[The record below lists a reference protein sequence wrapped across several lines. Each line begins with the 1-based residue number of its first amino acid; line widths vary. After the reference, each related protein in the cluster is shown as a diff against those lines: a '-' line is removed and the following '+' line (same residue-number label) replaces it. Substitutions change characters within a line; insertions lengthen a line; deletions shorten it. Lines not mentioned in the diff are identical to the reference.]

1 MEELKNDI
9 VQLNNYLLLISNE
22 VNCIND
28 DNLNE
33 KLSIVN
39 NYIKQIEV
47 KKAELKQKSTKK
59 EYTYICDLLHT
70 GVKLVS
76 NKFDSIIEKKKEEQ
90 KRISS
95 ELSKIVIKKK
105 LINYQR

>member
-9 VQLNNYLLLISNE
+9 VQLNNYLLQISNE

-47 KKAELKQKSTKK
+47 KKAELKQKSTKN
-59 EYTYICDLLHT
+59 EYNYICDLLHT

>member
-1 MEELKNDI
+1 MIKLNYDIELI
-9 VQLNNYLLLISNE
+9 NNYLLQISNE
-22 VNCIND
+22 VHCIND
-28 DNLNE
+28 DNLSE

-39 NYIKQIEV
+39 GYIKQIEA
-47 KKAELKQKSTKK
+47 KKAELKQKSTKN

-95 ELSKIVIKKK
+95 ELSKIVVKKK

>member
-1 MEELKNDI
+1 MVELNT
-9 VQLNNYLLLISNE
+9 YLSQIANE
-22 VNCIND
+22 VDSIND
-28 DNLNE
+28 DNFNE
-33 KLSIVN
+33 KLTIVN
-39 NYIKQIEV
+39 DYIKELEE
-47 KKAELKQKSTKK
+47 KKAELRQKSTKN

-70 GVKLVS
+70 RVKLVS